1 MADTINPLSAGEGR
15 VRGHSLVKLGGDI
28 YEDGEETMPDLRVPP
43 ERLCQYGPYR
53 DETRR
58 IAMFSVANDFEAH
71 GYPMPP
77 QTDSLLAQ
85 NWCHSITRKV
95 GASFVAHIPYSTDSV
110 GEAARNWSPNYLP
123 FEEFYEKLKDF
134 VAWHLER
141 LSFEP
146 TKIAIIVG
154 HGGNR
159 ELPEHEKELGE
170 RFGLPVSCLM
180 AGASEPLIYPEFEAI
195 DVLYEIVTKGG
206 EHAYILEYSLIA
218 HMGHLDYD
226 KLATVNEVASKD
238 PLEALR
244 RWPAIAGLGGYI
256 EFGGPEFNPLR
267 EIEGLKIAL
276 EDFKNRRKIL
286 VDPELGRRANEIIVN
301 HFCERLQA
309 G

>member
-1 MADTINPLSAGEGR
+1 
-15 VRGHSLVKLGGDI
+15 
-28 YEDGEETMPDLRVPP
+28 
-43 ERLCQYGPYR
+43 
-53 DETRR
+53 
-58 IAMFSVANDFEAH
+58 MFSVANDFESH

-77 QTDSLLAQ
+77 HTDTLLAQ
-85 NWCHSITRKV
+85 NWCHSITRKI
-95 GASFVAHIPYSTDSV
+95 GASYVAHIPYSTDLS
-110 GEAARNWSPNYLP
+110 EAARNWSPNYLP
-123 FEEFYEKLKDF
+123 FEEFYGKLREF
-134 VAWHLER
+134 VAWHLR
-141 LSFEP
+141 HIGFAP
-146 TKIAIIVG
+146 TKVAIIVG

-159 ELPEHEKELGE
+159 ELPAREEDLS
-170 RFGLPVSCLM
+170 RYLGLPVSCLM

-195 DVLYEIVTKGG
+195 DVLYEIVAKGG

-256 EFGGPEFNPLR
+256 QFGGPEFNPLR
-267 EIEGLKIAL
+267 EIEGLSVAL
-276 EDFKNRRKIL
+276 EDFKKRRKIL

-301 HFCERLQA
+301 HFCERLQP